1 MNQFARS
8 GRKLA
13 QLLQT
18 LGITNQKVLEAIAD
32 VPRHIFVEQTLAHK
46 AYENTALPIGQGQTI
61 SQPYTVALMTQIL
74 VEHGVTTNVLEIGT
88 GSGYQASIL
97 GKIFDKIFSVER
109 IRALQFIAKKRLQML
124 DIYNVQMKHGDGWNG
139 WQSKAPF
146 DDIIVTAAQ
155 SEVPEQLKLQL
166 ADGGILVLPV
176 GEQEQTQT
184 LTSIVRRG
192 DEFIEKSW
200 EAVKF
205 VPLVPGDTI

>member
-8 GRKLA
+8 GLKLA

-18 LGITNQKVLEAIAD
+18 LGITHQAVLDVIAD
-32 VPRHIFVEQTLAHK
+32 IPRHLFVEQTLAHK

-61 SQPYTVALMTQIL
+61 SQPYTVAKMTQML
-74 VEHGVTTNVLEIGT
+74 VEHGVTTNVLEVGT

-97 GKIFDKIFSVER
+97 GRLFDTVYSVER
-109 IRALQFIAKKRLQML
+109 IRALQFAAKKRLQML
-124 DIYNVQMKHGDGWNG
+124 DIYNVQMKHADGWNG

-146 DDIIVTAAQ
+146 DAIIVTAAP
-155 SEVPEQLKLQL
+155 SDVPEQLKLQL

-176 GEQEQTQT
+176 GDKEQT
-184 LTSIVRRG
+184 LVSIVRQG
-192 DEFIEKSW
+192 DEFIEQYW
-200 EAVKF
+200 DAVKF